1 MPHQQEFDPV
11 ISSMEELSSTFML
24 SLNSVIQVN
33 HDCAP
38 LTKHINTQ
46 TALRFGRANC
56 QDKLNCQ
63 LPNTLSI

>member
-11 ISSMEELSSTFML
+11 TSSTEELSSTFML

-38 LTKHINTQ
+38 LTKH
-46 TALRFGRANC
+46 
-56 QDKLNCQ
+56 
-63 LPNTLSI
+63 